1 MKKLLILGALALF
14 VAAAPACDKKK
25 DGKATTEAKAAK
37 KGEAKKADAKKDEK
51 KTEAKKDEAKKPE
64 AKKDEAKKPE
74 AKKDEAKPAAA
85 APAAGAAAAAKPAA
99 AGDTAKWPEECKKY
113 QACMNDIVKSF
124 PQAKAGAEASW
135 KGIKAMLANPA
146 TAAQAAT
153 TCKQAFAGF
162 QAMKAQPNFPASCK

>member
-37 KGEAKKADAKKDEK
+37 KGEAKAAKKD
-51 KTEAKKDEAKKPE
+51 DAKKPE

-74 AKKDEAKPAAA
+74 AKKPEAKPVAA

-153 TCKQAFAGF
+153 TCPPAFAGF
-162 QAMKAQPNFPASCK
+162 QAMKAQSNFPASCK

>member
-51 KTEAKKDEAKKPE
+51 KTE